1 MKEKLIGGALGLV
14 VAFAVLGVYVK
25 DRDAHN
31 DRLPLGNQETKADFG
46 VFPEKEV

>member
-25 DRDAHN
+25 DRD
-31 DRLPLGNQETKADFG
+31 GWCVFG
-46 VFPEKEV
+46 LLWVLFVYD